1 MNQQGP
7 KATIVSL
14 FFVAGLAAYGV
25 AQQRAGKC
33 PPDVVDLKAPA
44 YRIGLAAHGTKKNC
58 ELFLYISVEPHHFFR
73 EDMLALAERLNN
85 DFCYERQLTV
95 IFLDDYYAARHPIRN
110 TKTYWDAERGIYHL
124 DRNTGRA
131 YIKFSTSRDKPKD
144 EVVIELDS
152 RGK

>member
-58 ELFLYISVEPHHFFR
+58 ELFLYISVEPRHFFR

-85 DFCYERQLTV
+85 DFCYESQLTV
-95 IFLDDYYAARHPIRN
+95 IFLDDYYAARHPIRHGARRMVQPDLQRDCRGGR
-110 TKTYWDAERGIYHL
+110 KQRDRRRGWRERLAE
-124 DRNTGRA
+124 
-131 YIKFSTSRDKPKD
+131 P
-144 EVVIELDS
+144 
-152 RGK
+152 